1 MLAILIDVAVPAS
14 LFVLMLVAGTE
25 IRPTDLR
32 STLKQPQPLLLG
44 TLGQLVMLPLTGL
57 LIVQAAPPSPIL
69 ASSFLLLAMSP
80 GGGISNYYCYLG
92 RLNVFLSAAITF
104 VGTLLSLLTI
114 PFFLWAI
121 PTLGGQNN
129 TFAAFPVDRIVM
141 QLIILMVLPMIIGV
155 AVKQRLPMAVKAY
168 GTHLR
173 GVSNLA
179 IGVILVLVVWSAR
192 SNILAHYDEILLIAM
207 LFLLAALMIG
217 WLLGRGLNPET
228 QSVLIIE
235 SGTRDVAVA
244 LLLGGSVLT
253 AEDLPI
259 LAGFLAVYFI
269 FEVIF
274 MMVFARNQALR
285 RGQLEA

>member
-1 MLAILIDVAVPAS
+1 
-14 LFVLMLVAGTE
+14 
-25 IRPTDLR
+25 
-32 STLKQPQPLLLG
+32 
-44 TLGQLVMLPLTGL
+44 
-57 LIVQAAPPSPIL
+57 
-69 ASSFLLLAMSP
+69 
-80 GGGISNYYCYLG
+80 
-92 RLNVFLSAAITF
+92 
-104 VGTLLSLLTI
+104 
-114 PFFLWAI
+114 LWAI
-121 PTLGGQNN
+121 PTLGGQTN
-129 TFAAFPVDRIVM
+129 TLAAVPVDRIVM

-155 AVKQRLPMAVKAY
+155 AVKHRLPMAVKAY

-207 LFLLAALMIG
+207 LFLVAALMIG

-235 SGTRDVAVA
+235 SGTRNVAVA

-285 RGQLEA
+285 HGQLET

>member
-44 TLGQLVMLPLTGL
+44 TLGQLVLLPLTGL

-235 SGTRDVAVA
+235 SGTRNVAVA

-285 RGQLEA
+285 RGQLET

>member
-44 TLGQLVMLPLTGL
+44 TLGQLVLLPLTGL

-192 SNILAHYDEILLIAM
+192 SNILAHYDEILLIAI

-235 SGTRDVAVA
+235 SGTRNVAVA

>member
-25 IRPTDLR
+25 IRTTDLR
-32 STLKQPQPLLLG
+32 TTLKQPQPLLLG
-44 TLGQLVMLPLTGL
+44 TLGQLVLLPLTGL
-57 LIVQAAPPSPIL
+57 LIVHAATPSPIL
-69 ASSFLLLAMSP
+69 ASGFLLLAMSP

-121 PTLGGQNN
+121 PTLGGQTN
-129 TFAAFPVDRIVM
+129 TLAAVPVDRIVM
-141 QLIILMVLPMIIGV
+141 QLIILMVLPMMIGV

-173 GVSNLA
+173 GISNLA
-179 IGVILVLVVWSAR
+179 IAVILVLAVWSAR
-192 SNILAHYDEILLIAM
+192 STIFAHYDEIVLVAM

-235 SGTRDVAVA
+235 SGTRNVAVA
-244 LLLGGSVLT
+244 LLLGSSILA
-253 AEDLPI
+253 AEGLPV
-259 LAGFLAVYFI
+259 LAGFLSVYFI
-269 FEVIF
+269 FEVMF
-274 MMVFARNQALR
+274 MIAFARNQALR
-285 RGQLEA
+285 RGQLET

>member
-25 IRPTDLR
+25 IRTTDLR
-32 STLKQPQPLLLG
+32 TTLRQPQPLLLG
-44 TLGQLVMLPLTGL
+44 TLGQLVLLPLTGL
-57 LIVQAAPPSPIL
+57 LIVHAAAPSPSL

-104 VGTLLSLLTI
+104 VGTLISLLTI

-121 PTLGGQNN
+121 PTLEGEAN
-129 TFAAFPVDRIVM
+129 TFAAVPVGRIVM
-141 QLIILMVLPMIIGV
+141 QLIILMVLPTMIGV
-155 AVKQRLPMAVKAY
+155 AVKQWHPLAMKAY
-168 GTHLR
+168 GTQLR

-179 IGVILVLVVWSAR
+179 IAVILVLVVWSAR
-192 SNILAHYDEILLIAM
+192 SSILAHYDEILLIAM

-217 WLLGRGLNPET
+217 WLLGRGLSPET

-235 SGTRDVAVA
+235 SGTRNVAVA
-244 LLLGGSVLT
+244 LLLGSRAAPEG
-253 AEDLPI
+253 LPM
-259 LAGFLAVYFI
+259 LAGFLSAYFI

-274 MMVFARNQALR
+274 MMLFARNQALR
-285 RGQLEA
+285 SGPLEP

>member
-25 IRPTDLR
+25 IHTADLR
-32 STLKQPQPLLLG
+32 TTLKQPSPLLLG
-44 TLGQLVMLPLTGL
+44 TLGQLVLLPLAGL
-57 LIVQAAPPSPIL
+57 FIVHAAAPSPIL

-104 VGTLLSLLTI
+104 VGTLISLLTI

-121 PTLGGQNN
+121 PILEGQAN
-129 TFAAFPVDRIVM
+129 TFAAVPVGRIVM

-155 AVKQRLPMAVKAY
+155 AVKQRFPMAVKAY

-173 GVSNLA
+173 GISNLA
-179 IGVILVLVVWSAR
+179 IAVILVLAVWSAR
-192 SNILAHYDEILLIAM
+192 STILAHYDEIVLVAM
-207 LFLLAALMIG
+207 LFLLAALVIG
-217 WLLGRGLNPET
+217 WLLGRGYSPET

-235 SGTRDVAVA
+235 SGTRNVAVA
-244 LLLGGSVLT
+244 LLLGSSILA
-253 AEDLPI
+253 AEGLPV
-259 LAGFLAVYFI
+259 LAGFLSVYFI
-269 FEVIF
+269 FEVMF
-274 MMVFARNQALR
+274 MIAFARNQASR
-285 RGQLEA
+285 RGPLET